1 VSTVAALLG
10 EGAAALAEAAIENPR
25 FEAGLLLG
33 AATGRTR
40 VRLASLPTEA
50 VAGSD
55 AERYRTFVARRAAR
69 EPMAYVLGR
78 AEFWSL
84 GFAVGPGVLVPRAD
98 TETLVEAAT
107 RAFPD
112 RARALRVL
120 DLGVGSGCLLL
131 SLLHHFP
138 NAHGIGTDTSPR
150 ALAYARLN
158 AERLGV
164 DPRADL
170 VQTGW
175 ARGVD
180 GPFDIVVSNPP
191 YVRSGEID
199 GLQPEV
205 SRFEPRAALDGG
217 PNGLDAYRA
226 ILPELPRLL
235 SPDGSAF
242 LEIGRG
248 QDAQAAAMATGSG
261 LSVGLHRDL
270 AGVTRCLE
278 LCAVRRP
285 AYGPPP
291 SC

>member
-1 VSTVAALLG
+1 VSTVAALLA
-10 EGAAALAEAAIENPR
+10 EGAAALAGAGIGNPR
-25 FEAGLLLG
+25 FEARLLLG

-40 VRLASLPTEA
+40 ARLAGLPTEA
-50 VAGSD
+50 VAASD
-55 AERYRTFVARRAAR
+55 AAQYRAFVARRAAR

-84 GFAVGPGVLVPRAD
+84 GFAVGPGALVPRPD
-98 TETLVEAAT
+98 TETLVEAAA

-120 DLGVGSGCLLL
+120 DVGVGSGCLLL
-131 SLLHHFP
+131 SLLHHFC
-138 NAHGIGTDTSPR
+138 NARGIGTDSSPR

-158 AERLGV
+158 AESLGV
-164 DPRADL
+164 DPRAEL
-170 VQTGW
+170 VQTAW

-180 GPFDIVVSNPP
+180 GPFDLIVSNPP
-191 YVRSGEID
+191 YIPSGEID

-217 PNGLDAYRA
+217 PDGLDAYRA

-242 LEIGRG
+242 LEIGSG
-248 QDAQAAAMATGSG
+248 QEARVVPMAVEHLPSC
-261 LSVGLHRDL
+261 SLHRDL
-270 AGVTRCLE
+270 AGIARCLE
-278 LCAVRRP
+278 L
-285 AYGPPP
+285 GPL
-291 SC
+291 

>member
-1 VSTVAALLG
+1 VSTAAALLG
-10 EGAAALAEAAIENPR
+10 EGAAALAAAAIENPR

-33 AATGRTR
+33 AATDRSRG
-40 VRLASLPTEA
+40 RLASHPDEP
-50 VAGSD
+50 VAASD
-55 AERYRTFVARRAAR
+55 AEQYRAFIVRRAAR

-84 GFAVGPGVLVPRAD
+84 GFAVGPGVLVPRPD
-98 TETLVEAAT
+98 SETLIEAAT
-107 RAFPD
+107 RAYPD
-112 RARALRVL
+112 RARSLRVL

-131 SLLHHFP
+131 TLLHHFP
-138 NAHGIGTDTSPR
+138 NARGIGTDTSQR

-164 DPRADL
+164 DPRAEL
-170 VQTGW
+170 VEALW
-175 ARGVD
+175 AQGVD

-191 YVRSGEID
+191 YVPTGEID

-217 PNGLDAYRA
+217 PDGLDAYRA
-226 ILPELPRLL
+226 ILPELRRLL
-235 SPDGSAF
+235 SSEGSAF

-248 QDAQAAAMATGSG
+248 QEVQVVLMAAGKVT
-261 LSVGLHRDL
+261 SVRWHRDL

-278 LCAVRRP
+278 LYWV
-285 AYGPPP
+285 
-291 SC
+291 

>member
-10 EGAAALAEAAIENPR
+10 QGAAALAAAGVENPR
-25 FEAGLLLG
+25 SEAVILLG
-33 AATGRTR
+33 ATSGRTR
-40 VRLASLPTEA
+40 ARLVAGFPTEA
-50 VAGSD
+50 VAASD
-55 AERYRTFVARRAAR
+55 EEQYRAFVARRAAR
-69 EPMAYVLGR
+69 APMAYVRGR

-138 NAHGIGTDTSPR
+138 NARGIGTDTSPR

-164 DPRADL
+164 DPRAEL
-170 VQTGW
+170 VETAW
-175 ARGVD
+175 AQGVD
-180 GPFDIVVSNPP
+180 GSFDVVVTNPP
-191 YVRSGEID
+191 YIRSAEID

-217 PNGLDAYRA
+217 PDGLDAYRA
-226 ILPELPRLL
+226 ILAELPRLL

-242 LEIGRG
+242 LEIGSG
-248 QDAQAAAMATGSG
+248 QDAQVVPMAAGKLFSIRF
-261 LSVGLHRDL
+261 HRDL
-270 AGVTRCLE
+270 PGITRCLE
-278 LCAVRRP
+278 LYLV
-285 AYGPPP
+285 
-291 SC
+291 

>member
-1 VSTVAALLG
+1 VSTAAALLA
-10 EGAAALAEAAIENPR
+10 EGAAALAAAGVENQR

-40 VRLASLPTEA
+40 ARLASLPTEA
-50 VAGSD
+50 IAASD
-55 AERYRTFVARRAAR
+55 AAQYRAFVARRAAR

-84 GFAVGPGVLVPRAD
+84 GFAVGPGVLVPRPD

-138 NAHGIGTDTSPR
+138 NARGIGTDTSPR

-164 DPRADL
+164 DPRAEL
-170 VQTGW
+170 VETAW
-175 ARGVD
+175 AQGVD
-180 GPFDIVVSNPP
+180 GPFDIVVTNPP
-191 YVRSGEID
+191 YIPSAEID

-205 SRFEPRAALDGG
+205 SRFEPRATLDGG
-217 PNGLDAYRA
+217 PDGLDAYRA
-226 ILPELPRLL
+226 ILPGLRRLL

-248 QDAQAAAMATGSG
+248 QDAQVVPMAAGQRFSIRF
-261 LSVGLHRDL
+261 HRDL
-270 AGVTRCLE
+270 TGITRCLE
-278 LCAVRRP
+278 LYLV
-285 AYGPPP
+285 
-291 SC
+291 

>member
-1 VSTVAALLG
+1 
-10 EGAAALAEAAIENPR
+10 
-25 FEAGLLLG
+25 
-33 AATGRTR
+33 
-40 VRLASLPTEA
+40 
-50 VAGSD
+50 
-55 AERYRTFVARRAAR
+55 
-69 EPMAYVLGR
+69 MAYVLGR

-84 GFAVGPGVLVPRAD
+84 GFAVGPGVLVPRPD
-98 TETLVEAAT
+98 TETLVEVAT

-138 NAHGIGTDTSPR
+138 NARGVGTDTSPR

-164 DPRADL
+164 DPRAEL
-170 VQTGW
+170 VETAW
-175 ARGVD
+175 AQGVA
-180 GPFDIVVSNPP
+180 GPFDVIVSNPP
-191 YVRSGEID
+191 YVPSGEID

-217 PNGLDAYRA
+217 PDGLDAYRA
-226 ILPELPRLL
+226 VLPELPRLL

-248 QDAQAAAMATGSG
+248 QDASVVPMAMERFPSCR
-261 LSVGLHRDL
+261 LHRDL

-278 LCAVRRP
+278 LRP
-285 AYGPPP
+285 P
-291 SC
+291 